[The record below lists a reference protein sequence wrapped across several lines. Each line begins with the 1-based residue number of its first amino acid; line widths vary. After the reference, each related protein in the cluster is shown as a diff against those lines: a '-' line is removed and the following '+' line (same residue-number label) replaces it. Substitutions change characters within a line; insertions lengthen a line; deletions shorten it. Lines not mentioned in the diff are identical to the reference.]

1 MKKTIDDKVFALL
14 YWIFGIL
21 FLLIL
26 ALVLCLGEKAEY
38 AYKARFA
45 LPNFIYLFVG
55 IFTWLALRGLE
66 ESIIVKI
73 HPKISSEK
81 GIFCAT
87 IIFAGMLVYLVYNY
101 YFITGWDAGVSQTK
115 GY

>member
-81 GIFCAT
+81 GIF
-87 IIFAGMLVYLVYNY
+87 VP
-101 YFITGWDAGVSQTK
+101 Q
-115 GY
+115 